1 MDVKQAAFKR
11 RSVRSFSPKEVPAAV
26 LTEMVDAA
34 RVGPSAAN
42 RQPLEYVIVTDPE
55 LRAQVFACLKWAAY
69 IAPKGD
75 PQAGHEPTAYIVV
88 LRRADYELA
97 TMSLY
102 DVGAAVQTIM
112 LAGVENGLGSCWL
125 KSVNYPKVSKLLE
138 VPKSIEVDSVIALGY
153 PDEDPTLV
161 NLKPEE
167 EGLEVIKYWRDDKG
181 QHFTPKR
188 ALTQVMHKDRYQA

>member
-26 LTEMVDAA
+26 LEEMVDAA

-42 RQPLEYVIVTDPE
+42 RQPLEYVVVTDSE
-55 LRAQVFACLKWAAY
+55 LRGQVFQCLKWAAY

-75 PQAGHEPTAYIVV
+75 PQPGHEPTAYIVV
-88 LRRADYELA
+88 LKRADYELSNMA
-97 TMSLY
+97 SY
-102 DVGAAVQTIM
+102 DVGAAVQT
-112 LAGVENGLGSCWL
+112 LLLVGVENGLGSCWI
-125 KSVNYPKVSKLLE
+125 KSVNYPKVSSILG
-138 VPKSIEVDSVIALGY
+138 VPKSVEVDSVIALGY

-161 NLKPEE
+161 NLKPED
-167 EGLEVIKYWRDDKG
+167 EGLEVIKYWRDDTG

-188 ALTQVMHKDRYQA
+188 ALTNLMHKDRYQA